1 MIRTLAIP
9 PPQIRPSIEMDPER
23 KAEDAITQSY
33 IRILNSN
40 IELQKA
46 NINQG

>member
-1 MIRTLAIP
+1 
-9 PPQIRPSIEMDPER
+9 MDPER
-23 KAEDAITQSY
+23 KAEDAITTSY

-46 NINQG
+46 NINQS